1 MGIKLNPVFM
11 TKLRINKYTVFFFKP
26 NLWLFC
32 FFAILF
38 YACNTQQATETSEVS
53 SEQDSD
59 NEVTMSKAQ
68 QIIAEA
74 IEAHGGDKYR
84 QATIEFDFRD
94 KHYKYMQNGAA
105 YQYERIF
112 KDSID
117 QKVRDVL
124 TNDNFI
130 REVAEK
136 PVEVSEKWKG
146 KYSNSVNSVMY
157 FLMLPFRLED
167 PAVNTNY
174 VGESKIK
181 GEPYHKIKVTFGQE
195 GGGKDY
201 QDIFMYWFHQDKK
214 TMDYLAYSYDVDGG
228 GVRFR
233 EAINTREVEGIL
245 FQDYNNYKA
254 NLEDPLEDLD
264 MLFEMDKLKMLSE
277 IINENI
283 KVKILQ

>member
-11 TKLRINKYTVFFFKP
+11 TKLRINKYTAFFLKP
-26 NLWLFC
+26 ILWFFC
-32 FFAILF
+32 LSAILF
-38 YACNTQQATETSEVS
+38 YACNSQQTTETSEAS
-53 SEQDSD
+53 LEQSSD
-59 NEVTMSKAQ
+59 NEVSKSKAQ

-74 IEAHGGDKYR
+74 IEAHGGGKYK
-84 QATIEFDFRD
+84 QAEIEFDFRN
-94 KHYKYMQNGAA
+94 KHYKYLQNGGA

-112 KDSID
+112 KDTSD

-124 TNDNFI
+124 TNDSFI
-130 REVAEK
+130 REIADETVD
-136 PVEVSEKWKG
+136 VSEEWKG

-167 PAVNTNY
+167 SAVNASY

-181 GEPYHKIKVTFGQE
+181 GEPYYKVKVTFGQE

-233 EAINTREVEGIL
+233 EAINKREVEGLL
-245 FQDYNNYKA
+245 FQDYNNFKA
-254 NLEDPLEDLD
+254 NLEDPLED
-264 MLFEMDKLKMLSE
+264 SGYA
-277 IINENI
+277 I
-283 KVKILQ
+283 